1 MPILRVDMGECPAN
15 TCDAKAAGY
24 LGIFIDVAR
33 IVVVD
38 EVMAESLAKNNPGK
52 CRQKDAD
59 ADAYPAAVRF
69 GGSYRSDTEGVH
81 LRRCDCEGGEEP
93 R

>member
-33 IVVVD
+33 IVVVN
-38 EVMAESLAKNNPGK
+38 EVVPERLAENNPHK
-52 CRQKDAD
+52 YRQKDAD
-59 ADAYPAAVRF
+59 ADGQPVAIYF
-69 GGSYRSDTEGVH
+69 GRSH
-81 LRRCDCEGGEEP
+81 
-93 R
+93 